1 MVRWMIAA
9 AVLATLQMPVTKVAE
24 GQLRPLPVTQL
35 DPGAAAA
42 MLDSPRRVSLSFV
55 EPRPIDEVLHL
66 LVTGTPFSLAVDPD
80 VAGSFRGELRDL
92 SLRDALTTLLA
103 PLGLEFTV
111 EGTILRVTRRRA
123 ETRQFDLNVLD
134 VQRGLTRTSGA
145 QDAVVTTTVAP
156 EDVYASI
163 GDGVQALLSEGGR
176 VHVDR
181 RAGLAT
187 VTDFPER
194 LERVALYLE
203 TLHVRSTREVRL
215 QAQAYEVTLRA
226 PSGIDWG
233 AVRRKL
239 GVPPDAP
246 TAGLAA
252 DGDAFRAALAA
263 QGDVRTVWA
272 PEITALNNEPALV
285 RLDTPGPTSLTL
297 TVVPQIASDG
307 AVLLAIA
314 HSWREQSGD
323 VKEGST
329 ESDTVSRVANG
340 SAVVIGGLLRPLQA
354 ARQFGYAELV
364 VVIRPTIV
372 LPGTKD

>member
-9 AVLATLQMPVTKVAE
+9 AVLGVLQMPVTRVTE

-42 MLDSPRRVSLSFV
+42 ALDSPRRVTLSFV

-80 VAGSFRGELRDL
+80 VGGSFRGELRDL

-111 EGTILRVTRRRA
+111 EGTTLRVTRRRT

-134 VQRGLTRTSGA
+134 VQRGLKRTSGA
-145 QDAVVTTTVAP
+145 QDAVVTTTVVA

-163 GDGVQALLSEGGR
+163 GDGVRALLSEAGR

-233 AVRRKL
+233 AVRQKL
-239 GVPPDAP
+239 GVPADAP

-252 DGDAFRAALAA
+252 DADALRAALAA
-263 QGDVRTVWA
+263 QGDIRTVWA

-323 VKEGST
+323 VKEGSS
-329 ESDTVSRVANG
+329 ESDTVSRVASG

-354 ARQFGYAELV
+354 AKQFGYAELV

-372 LPGTKD
+372 APGTKD

>member
-1 MVRWMIAA
+1 
-9 AVLATLQMPVTKVAE
+9 
-24 GQLRPLPVTQL
+24 
-35 DPGAAAA
+35 
-42 MLDSPRRVSLSFV
+42 
-55 EPRPIDEVLHL
+55 
-66 LVTGTPFSLAVDPD
+66 
-80 VAGSFRGELRDL
+80 
-92 SLRDALTTLLA
+92 
-103 PLGLEFTV
+103 
-111 EGTILRVTRRRA
+111 VTRRRT

-134 VQRGLTRTSGA
+134 VQRGLKRTSGA
-145 QDAVVTTTVAP
+145 QDAVVTTTVVA

-163 GDGVQALLSEGGR
+163 GDGVRALLSEAGR

-233 AVRRKL
+233 AVRQKL
-239 GVPPDAP
+239 GVPADAP

-252 DGDAFRAALAA
+252 DADALRAALAA
-263 QGDVRTVWA
+263 QGDIRTVWA

-323 VKEGST
+323 VKEGSS
-329 ESDTVSRVANG
+329 ESDTVSRVASG

-354 ARQFGYAELV
+354 AKQFGYAELV

-372 LPGTKD
+372 APGTKD

>member
-9 AVLATLQMPVTKVAE
+9 AALGMLQMPVTKVTE
-24 GQLRPLPVTQL
+24 GQLRPRPVTQI

-42 MLDSPRRVSLSFV
+42 MLDSPRRVTLSFV
-55 EPRPIDEVLHL
+55 EARPIDEVLHL
-66 LVTGTPFSLAVDPD
+66 LVAGTPFSLAIDPD
-80 VAGSFRGELRDL
+80 VGGTFHGELRNL

-103 PLGLEFTV
+103 PQGLEFNV
-111 EGTILRVTRRRA
+111 EGTILRVTRRRTQ
-123 ETRQFDLNVLD
+123 TRQFDLNVLD
-134 VQRGLTRTSGA
+134 VQRGLKRTSGT
-145 QDAVVTTTVAP
+145 QDAALTTAVAP

-163 GDGVQALLSEGGR
+163 GDGVQALLSEAGR

-181 RAGLAT
+181 RGGLAT

-203 TLHVRSTREVRL
+203 TLHVRSSREVRL

-226 PSGIDWG
+226 PSGIDWT
-233 AVRRKL
+233 AVRQKL
-239 GVPPDAP
+239 GVPVDAP

-252 DGDAFRAALAA
+252 DADALRAALSS
-263 QGDVRTVWA
+263 QGDIRTLWA

-285 RLDTPGPTSLTL
+285 RLDMPGAMSLTL

-314 HSWREQSGD
+314 HSWRERSGD
-323 VKEGST
+323 ATEGSS

-340 SAVVIGGLLRPLQA
+340 SAVLIGGLLRPVQA
-354 ARQFGYAELV
+354 ATQFGYAELV

-372 LPGTKD
+372 SPGTKD